1 MQHHIRRARTRQVT
15 IGLLNWIAPC
25 TLKSEDIELQANMA
39 AAILANNHRNMIA
52 MLNPQ
57 FTYRKGQLWVAE
69 ELVMKT
75 MSSRAVNMD
84 KTFAVSFEKRVD
96 TRDARPLF
104 YDGRLLTAAGVKEG
118 EHFFKDVPIMQG
130 VVQAAKM
137 LKSSQMLTVED
148 CSDIALPGTTDVDG
162 TIQGAAKFQQLG
174 TDAWCNIMDACTDG
188 MNFTD
193 RGALL
198 FFEINFGVGNGF
210 DAFLEKKKGL
220 RVPAF

>member
-1 MQHHIRRARTRQVT
+1 M
-15 IGLLNWIAPC
+15 
-25 TLKSEDIELQANMA
+25 
-39 AAILANNHRNMIA
+39 
-52 MLNPQ
+52 
-57 FTYRKGQLWVAE
+57 
-69 ELVMKT
+69 
-75 MSSRAVNMD
+75 
-84 KTFAVSFEKRVD
+84 D

-118 EHFFKDVPIMQG
+118 EHCFKDVPIMQG

-137 LKSSQMLTVED
+137 LKSSQMQTVND
-148 CSDIALPGTTDVDG
+148 CSDEALPVTTDVDG

-174 TDAWCNIMDACTDG
+174 TDAWCKIMDACTDG

-198 FFEINFGVGNGF
+198 VFEINFGVGNGF

-220 RVPAF
+220 RVPAFYSTILPDVKTSERFTVTKTAAIKELALEQGLSVPGCAPVCKGHPVELLEAMPDQPRMNRVVATAPVAA